1 MTPETQLAVLDGA
14 FSRGTDSSRNVVVN
28 FDEDNNALTFHEGG
42 ALLFEWVAE
51 KREAA
56 DIANLFVALASLAWF
71 TKDVLMETAGV
82 IREMLSR
89 GPGHVTLEGELML
102 ILRAHGN
109 RWMTTAELAAEVNR
123 RGRHWKAYRNRITA
137 TKVLG
142 RTKLYA
148 RTFERMGERVRL
160 QSL

>member
-14 FSRGTDSSRNVVVN
+14 FTRGTDNSRNVVVN
-28 FDEDNNALTFHEGG
+28 FDEENNALTFHEGG
-42 ALLFEWVAE
+42 ALLFEWIAE

-56 DIANLFVALASLAWF
+56 DIAILFVSLASLAWV
-71 TKDVLMETAGV
+71 TKDVLLETAGV
-82 IREMLSR
+82 IREMLGR
-89 GPGHVTLEGELML
+89 NPGHVTLEGELML

-137 TKVLG
+137 AKVLG
-142 RTKLYA
+142 RTRLYA
-148 RTFERMGERVRL
+148 CTFERMGERVRL